1 MNNTTILCFI
11 FLGILLITIGI
22 MNNKQC
28 PPEKIIYKYI
38 PKTFDQEQDNPEYV
52 SDIFKSMFRL
62 EDQWRKN
69 KVSYDSRKMEDINKY
84 FISQS

>member
-38 PKTFDQEQDNPEYV
+38 LFYINIMKLPK
-52 SDIFKSMFRL
+52 
-62 EDQWRKN
+62 
-69 KVSYDSRKMEDINKY
+69 
-84 FISQS
+84 FIYYKLLNNYWELR

>member
-62 EDQWRKN
+62 EDQWRRN

>member
-1 MNNTTILCFI
+1 
-11 FLGILLITIGI
+11 

-62 EDQWRKN
+62 EDQWRRN